1 MLDDMLPGFSL
12 PAIGGKKVT
21 AAFDGGRL
29 SSDGG
34 VFLLAAADQ
43 RLGLTE
49 TLAGLIPDPRD
60 PAASSHS
67 ATRPADGRTGGAPLP
82 RTRGRWTCG
91 GPRSNVSR
99 D

>member
-12 PAIGGKKVT
+12 PAVGGKKVT

-43 RLGLTE
+43 RLGLIE
-49 TLAGLIPDPRD
+49 TPPV
-60 PAASSHS
+60 SQQ
-67 ATRPADGRTGGAPLP
+67 LP
-82 RTRGRWTCG
+82 PG
-91 GPRSNVSR
+91 
-99 D
+99 

>member
-12 PAIGGKKVT
+12 PAVGGKKIT

-43 RLGLTE
+43 RLGLIE
-49 TLAGLIPDPRD
+49 TWPG
-60 PAASSHS
+60 SSLTS
-67 ATRPADGRTGGAPLP
+67 ATRRGS
-82 RTRGRWTCG
+82 RTRWR
-91 GPRSNVSR
+91 R
-99 D
+99 

>member
-43 RLGLTE
+43 RLGLTD
-49 TLAGLIPDPRD
+49 TK
-60 PAASSHS
+60 
-67 ATRPADGRTGGAPLP
+67 RP
-82 RTRGRWTCG
+82 
-91 GPRSNVSR
+91 
-99 D
+99 

>member
-1 MLDDMLPGFSL
+1 MLDDMLPGFAL

-43 RLGLTE
+43 RLGLIE

-60 PAASSHS
+60 PARVTHTVAERARAGVRHWRWLSGCRRSRH
-67 ATRPADGRTGGAPLP
+67 AAP
-82 RTRGRWTCG
+82 
-91 GPRSNVSR
+91 
-99 D
+99 